1 MDSMEVKD
9 INGNVLTVGMAVR
22 YTGTGTTGEISA
34 IKVEDGE
41 GWARLEDSDLWYNT
55 DYLEVVDK
63 SELRR
68 AVRKEGPGDTIDRI
82 RKMKEDFADVDMGS
96 EVCDGGG

>member
-1 MDSMEVKD
+1 MEVKD

-41 GWARLEDSDLWYNT
+41 GWVRLEDSDLCT
-55 DYLEVVDK
+55 IQI
-63 SELRR
+63 
-68 AVRKEGPGDTIDRI
+68 PG
-82 RKMKEDFADVDMGS
+82 GW
-96 EVCDGGG
+96 

>member
-1 MDSMEVKD
+1 MEVKD
-9 INGNVLTVGMAVR
+9 AGGRVLTVGMTVR

-34 IKVEDGE
+34 IKVEDDK
-41 GWARLEDSDLWYNT
+41 GWARLEDSDLWYST

-63 SELRR
+63 SELKKRAGKRR
-68 AVRKEGPGDTIDRI
+68 GPEETLEKV
-82 RKMKEDFADVDMGS
+82 RKMKEDLEDIDMGS